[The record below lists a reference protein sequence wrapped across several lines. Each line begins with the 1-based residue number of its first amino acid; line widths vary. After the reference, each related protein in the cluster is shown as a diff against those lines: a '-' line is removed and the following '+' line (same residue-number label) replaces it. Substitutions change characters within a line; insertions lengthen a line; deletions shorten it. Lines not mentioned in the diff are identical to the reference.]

1 LNRKK
6 IEELKAVKEI
16 IINTRRMLAE
26 ANAPIY
32 NDASGESHSLR
43 NNCANS
49 YTNIIRND
57 DSRVDQIDERET
69 IRDSSLLEDS
79 DERRVSLNANI
90 YRYKFTQEVMD
101 ELHKFSKIHQYDDRK
116 SFKDAWN
123 NWLEENGD
131 LVRDEMERLTNLN
144 YEGDIL
150 DKMFKSARYYFKKKG
165 TSKPEPKSRRQ
176 YLSVQKDLLDAMDE
190 HILKKKSDPDYKPS
204 DGFSDFCNTHLDLL
218 KEEVVRLVVEHN
230 VNDVNVIKDKIKKT
244 YKNRYFILRERG
256 SKPVE
261 ITN

>member
-1 LNRKK
+1 
-6 IEELKAVKEI
+6 
-16 IINTRRMLAE
+16 MLAQ
-26 ANAPIY
+26 ANTPIY
-32 NDASGESHSLR
+32 NDANRESHSLC
-43 NNCANS
+43 NNRADS
-49 YTNIIRND
+49 YSNIIRND
-57 DSRVDQIDERET
+57 DSGIDRIDERGI
-69 IRDSSLLEDS
+69 IRDSKMVDYS
-79 DERRVSLNANI
+79 DENHISLNANI
-90 YRYKFTQEVMD
+90 YRYKFTQEFMD

-116 SFKDAWN
+116 SFKEAWD
-123 NWLEENGD
+123 NWLEEND
-131 LVRDEMERLTNLN
+131 ELVQDEMERLTNLN

-165 TSKPEPKSRRQ
+165 TTKPEPKSRRQ

-190 HILKKKSDPDYKPS
+190 HILKNKSEPDYKPS

>member
-1 LNRKK
+1 
-6 IEELKAVKEI
+6 
-16 IINTRRMLAE
+16 MLAQ

-32 NDASGESHSLR
+32 NDANSNSRSLDGNIYNR
-43 NNCANS
+43 TDS

-57 DSRVDQIDERET
+57 SFGVEQIDERET
-69 IRDSSLLEDS
+69 IGREDS
-79 DERRVSLNANI
+79 DENQIYLNANI

-123 NWLEENGD
+123 VWLEDNGD

-190 HILKKKSDPDYKPS
+190 HILKKKSEPDYKPS
-204 DGFSDFCNTHLDLL
+204 DGFSDFCKTHLDLL
-218 KEEVVRLVVEHN
+218 KEEVVRLVVEHQI
-230 VNDVNVIKDKIKKT
+230 NDVNVIKEKIKKT

-256 SKPVE
+256 SKTFE
-261 ITN
+261 TTN

>member
-1 LNRKK
+1 
-6 IEELKAVKEI
+6 
-16 IINTRRMLAE
+16 
-26 ANAPIY
+26 
-32 NDASGESHSLR
+32 
-43 NNCANS
+43 
-49 YTNIIRND
+49 
-57 DSRVDQIDERET
+57 
-69 IRDSSLLEDS
+69 
-79 DERRVSLNANI
+79 
-90 YRYKFTQEVMD
+90 MD

-116 SFKDAWN
+116 SFKEAWD
-123 NWLEENGD
+123 NWLEEND
-131 LVRDEMERLTNLN
+131 ELVQDEMERLTNLN

-165 TSKPEPKSRRQ
+165 TTKPEPKSRRQ

-190 HILKKKSDPDYKPS
+190 HILKNKSEPDYKPS